1 MIEFAMDGNNRIKEK
16 GIINSVNKFF
26 RKLKI
31 SAMPLLDCEI
41 AGNADSRKLSGSDAP
56 CVVITPFVLY

>member
-1 MIEFAMDGNNRIKEK
+1 MWNLQWNGNNIIKEK
-16 GIINSVNKFF
+16 KMINKVNKLF